1 MITMATCCRVAQDLG
16 GFRCPICRK
25 AVRVLVVHREPGG
38 DVVGR
43 ELPIT
48 EAQCRAYAD
57 GAYLQDAFPNLSQE
71 DREFIKSG
79 FSLEPP
85 DDLADVVDDVTR
97 SIDAWP
103 APVRDY
109 AMEPNPNGH
118 PYGCGCDEC
127 MEFYRSLK

>member
-1 MITMATCCRVAQDLG
+1 MI
-16 GFRCPICRK
+16 
-25 AVRVLVVHREPGG
+25 LVVHRAPGG
-38 DVVGR
+38 DVVAR

-57 GAYLQDAFPNLSQE
+57 GAYLQDAFPDLRPQ

-79 FSLEPP
+79 FSLEDDP
-85 DDLADVVDDVTR
+85 DVLADVVDAVTMA
-97 SIDAWP
+97 IDEWIP
-103 APVRDY
+103 DP

>member
-1 MITMATCCRVAQDLG
+1 MTNTLI
-16 GFRCPICRK
+16 
-25 AVRVLVVHREPGG
+25 LVVHREPGG
-38 DVVGR
+38 TVVGR

-57 GAYLQDAFPNLSQE
+57 GAYLQDAFPDLRPQ

-79 FSLEPP
+79 FSLDEEP
-85 DDLADVVDDVTR
+85 DALADVVDDVTA
-97 SIDAWP
+97 SIDRWQP
-103 APVRDY
+103 TG
-109 AMEPNPNGH
+109 MEPNPNGH